1 MAQIFVYG
9 TLRKNMYN
17 YDLYLRDK
25 SRYIG
30 QAYVKGELYT
40 IQGVSYPALVPGE
53 SFILGEIYEISD
65 DVELAI
71 DDLEGYVA
79 GNSQN
84 EYNKVLCDIY
94 NENKKEVWMQLPT
107 YMFNTEKDEHKDV
120 LETHIIENDYVSFMR
135 KQSL

>member
-30 QAYVKGELYT
+30 PAYVKGELYT

-107 YMFNTEKDEHKDV
+107 YMFNTEKEEHKDV